1 MQTDVTDSD
10 DPASHQARPFHEK
23 PGYIVFATLENDHP
37 GLSRFL
43 MAKRFD
49 R

>member
-1 MQTDVTDSD
+1 LSNAGGRH
-10 DPASHQARPFHEK
+10 PARPFFEK
-23 PGYIVFATLENDHP
+23 PGYGVFATLENAPP
-37 GLSRFL
+37 GGHCRFL